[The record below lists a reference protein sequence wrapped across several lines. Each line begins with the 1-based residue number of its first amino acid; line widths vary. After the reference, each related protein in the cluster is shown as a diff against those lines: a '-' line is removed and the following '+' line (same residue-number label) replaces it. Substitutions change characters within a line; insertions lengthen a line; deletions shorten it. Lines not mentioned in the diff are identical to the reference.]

1 MTLREKI
8 LQTFVV
14 TMREV
19 NRHGGPQEF
28 FDKYPVGGLF
38 YREQAGTE
46 NTIETGTGTNFARL
60 MECRKASKI
69 PLLVCAD
76 TCKMDGQVN
85 ICRPSSLGAGRNAE
99 DAYNYG
105 KMKGMQ
111 FNAKNVDW
119 ILAPAADLLYDR
131 STPHGAVTDDPQIA
145 VEIWGK
151 VVEGI
156 QDQGVCATV
165 KHFPGLGTSNVN
177 MHFGHGRN
185 VLSFDEWMGTYGYIY
200 KEMFKKNVMCVMT
213 THTALKSY
221 TEEYENG
228 YYPIAT
234 FSEKLT
240 TKLLKEELG
249 FEGAV
254 VTDALIMG
262 GMCGGNLIEETVQ
275 AFRAG
280 ADLLLWPPI
289 EAAERI
295 EELILS
301 GDIPMS
307 RLEDALARIQKL
319 RDFRNKALEEE
330 KFDKPNLD
338 FVEKTALDI
347 IRNGICE
354 YKNEIS
360 LLPLDREK
368 IRKLLIIDGSRSAEM
383 MPSMLLAKELEKAGF
398 EVTVRRDIYDVPS
411 NVCWQED
418 LDEIQAEY
426 DLVIFSLHTSYI
438 AADESAGAGNIPYM
452 MIWASQLMDKNKK
465 LIINYG
471 SPFFAEDYFPE
482 EHTII
487 EVNTV
492 PTEETVKFV
501 VQGILG
507 EIRFTGKKVLT
518 GKE

>member
-38 YREQAGTE
+38 YRELAGTE
-46 NTIETGTGTNFARL
+46 NTIETGTGTNYVRL
-60 MECRKASKI
+60 MECRKASKV

-76 TCKMDGQVN
+76 YCTINGQKN
-85 ICRPSSLGAGRNAE
+85 MCRPSSLGASRNAE
-99 DAYNYG
+99 DAYNFG
-105 KMKGMQ
+105 KMQGMQ
-111 FNAKNVDW
+111 FNSKGVDW
-119 ILAPAADLLYDR
+119 ILAPAIDLLYDR
-131 STPHGAVTDDPQIA
+131 STPHGAITDDP
-145 VEIWGK
+145 EIVAEVFGK

-165 KHFPGLGTSNVN
+165 KHFPGLGTNNIN
-177 MHFGHGRN
+177 MHFGHGKN
-185 VLSFDEWMGTYGYIY
+185 VLSFDEWMDTYGYIY

-213 THTALKSY
+213 THTSLKSY
-221 TEEYENG
+221 AEEYENG

-249 FEGAV
+249 FGGAV

-262 GMCGGNLIEETVQ
+262 GMCGGNLVEETVQ

-289 EAAERI
+289 EAANRI

-307 RLEDALARIQKL
+307 RLEDALTRIQKL
-319 RDFRNKALEEE
+319 RDFRNKALSEN

-338 FVEKTALDI
+338 FAEKTSLNV

-360 LLPLDREK
+360 LLPLNREK
-368 IRKLLIIDGSRSAEM
+368 IKKILIIDGSRSLEM
-383 MPSMLLAKELEKAGF
+383 TPSVLLGRELEKAGF
-398 EVTVRRDIYDVPS
+398 EVNVRRDVYDVSS

-426 DLVIFSLHTSYI
+426 DLVIFSFDTAYI
-438 AADESAGAGNIPYM
+438 SANESAGAGNISYM
-452 MIWASQLMDKNKK
+452 MIWASQLMNKNKK

-492 PTEETVKFV
+492 PTEATINFV
-501 VQGILG
+501 VQGLLG
-507 EIRFTGKKVLT
+507 EIRFTGKKALT
-518 GKE
+518 RKE